1 MLEREERPPH
11 PERWI
16 WECFERIWCHRCA
29 AKNQAFLKQG
39 FHMLLWL
46 SGKTRKAICW
56 FPCSFTPLFASYT
69 KNPEVPK
76 VRVFHPSCCGS
87 LLMQRH
93 RGTHVTEERNHTNL
107 DGSAFDCISDELII
121 FDQFDL
127 AEWAARLGIYLRNSL
142 RVQTT
147 TVQNY

>member
-29 AKNQAFLKQG
+29 AKKPSLFETRLSYAFVIIWKNKES
-39 FHMLLWL
+39 HLLI
-46 SGKTRKAICW
+46 SVRFYRFVCVRHEESRG
-56 FPCSFTPLFASYT
+56 
-69 KNPEVPK
+69 PEVW
-76 VRVFHPSCCGS
+76 VFPPSCCVS

-93 RGTHVTEERNHTNL
+93 RGTHVTDERNHTNL
-107 DGSAFDCISDELII
+107 DGSAFDCISDDSII